1 MQHAMKDNCELRAPV
16 ARLHG
21 LVNQLL
27 RTFNELHQ
35 RINLLEQRQPMTE
48 LTVHTAS
55 KDPV

>member
-1 MQHAMKDNCELRAPV
+1 MKDNCELRAPV